1 MIVLRAGLNGVERG
15 AYNTKPAAHAAGATV
30 SLLTQVYGAF
40 LPDPATDMIDEIAG
54 NLARAVNEAGME
66 MVYFDGIEAHSAT
79 GPPGIAESMLHQ
91 SFFNHLKGDALVE
104 SSSGGGSFRRT
115 YTRAPRQQRLRRH
128 SGGRR
133 QQRRRQR
140 SGWG

>member
-1 MIVLRAGLNGVERG
+1 M
-15 AYNTKPAAHAAGATV
+15 
-30 SLLTQVYGAF
+30 SLLTQLYGAF

-104 SSSGGGSFRRT
+104 SSSGGGFMWHLNTRTGQTDWAATDRRAYMDYSKNPDMASAKCRSLDVPDIGWWGFET
-115 YTRAPRQQRLRRH
+115 FAPGSL
-128 SGGRR
+128 
-133 QQRRRQR
+133 
-140 SGWG
+140 